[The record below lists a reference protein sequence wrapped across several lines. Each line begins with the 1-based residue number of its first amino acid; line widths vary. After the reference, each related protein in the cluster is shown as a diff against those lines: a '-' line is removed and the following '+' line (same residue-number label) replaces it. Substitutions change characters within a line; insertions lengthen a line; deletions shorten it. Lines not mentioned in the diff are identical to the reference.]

1 MTQPNRAEDN
11 LLLLDVE
18 TDRLLTTC
26 TRLSDPDRETLCAGW
41 DVAHLLTHVARNADA
56 LSNLVRW
63 AVDGQERPA
72 YASDEAR
79 DAAIEEGARR
89 PLEEIVAD
97 VRDTAFRFRDLAQEL
112 TGPAGE
118 AQVRTR
124 TGTPVQGHQVI
135 AMRVL
140 EVVFHHVDLDTD
152 YSFDQADP
160 GWVARTLRRGVRQW
174 DAATDAPALTLVP
187 EGLPPLPLG
196 AGGPEVAGTPGQ
208 LLLWVAR
215 GRADGLSAQ
224 VELPQPPPWA

>member
-1 MTQPNRAEDN
+1 MSQTARAEQN
-11 LLLLDVE
+11 LTLLDVE

-26 TRLSDPDRETLCAGW
+26 TRLTDPDRATLCAGW

-56 LSNLVRW
+56 LGNLVSW

-72 YASDEAR
+72 YASDESR

-89 PLEEIVAD
+89 PLEVIVAD

-112 TGPAGE
+112 AGPAGE
-118 AQVRTR
+118 AEVRTR
-124 TGTPVQGHQVI
+124 TGNTVRGHQVI

-140 EVVFHHVDLDTD
+140 EVVFHHVDLETD
-152 YSFDQADP
+152 YSFDLADP
-160 GWVARTLRRGVRQW
+160 EWVARTLRRGVRQW
-174 DAATDAPALTLVP
+174 DASGAAPPLTLRP

-196 AGGPEVAGTPGQ
+196 GGGPEVAGTPGQ

-215 GRADGLSAQ
+215 GRADGLSAE
-224 VELPQPPPWA
+224 VALPTPPPWA